1 MPAIVAITL
10 SFLTRQVLISLF
22 SGIVTG
28 SVVLAIQTKNI
39 SNLNVINIFFTP
51 ALGSESYALILLIYL
66 WCLGG
71 ILGLWGK
78 TGGAMHFG
86 KILSSKLVKGRKSA
100 LFLSWVM
107 GIIFHQGG
115 TVGAIM
121 TSTTV
126 KPISDK
132 YKISHEELS
141 YIVDSTASPIA
152 TLIPFNAWPAY
163 ISGLIVG
170 TVPIISNMS
179 EANNY
184 FLSSIPFNFYA
195 IIAVLFS
202 LLFSLGLIP
211 VKFISKKMHDAR
223 KRALE
228 TGKLD
233 SETSIPL
240 LVLKNN
246 NKIPKNYDPS
256 LYDFFVPIIILLFV
270 TITPFLLWQI
280 NIIEEEKSN
289 WIKEAF
295 MLSAI
300 SSMIVAKIRGMK
312 SKDII
317 DGFIEGCQ
325 NMTIGAI
332 VLGLAITLGLVAWKL
347 QTAEYLIY
355 LISDTIPTFL
365 LPAILT
371 ILCMIVA
378 FSTGTAFGTYA
389 VIFPIAIPLAFAINP
404 DPFYIKICFGAVL
417 GGTVFGDQCSPIS
430 DTTIVSSMFT
440 GCDLMDHVKTQF
452 PFAFI
457 ASILSMLLSTLM
469 IFIYG

>member
-1 MPAIVAITL
+1 ML
-10 SFLTRQVLISLF
+10 SLF
-22 SGIVTG
+22 CGIVTG
-28 SVVLAIQTKNI
+28 SIVLAFETKNI
-39 SNLNVINIFFTP
+39 SNLNVINVFFTP

-71 ILGLWGK
+71 ILGLWNK
-78 TGGAMHFG
+78 SGGAIYFAKLLSK
-86 KILSSKLVKGRKSA
+86 KIVKGRKSA
-100 LFLSWVM
+100 LFLAWIM
-107 GIIFHQGG
+107 GIVFHQGG

-126 KPISDK
+126 KPITDK
-132 YKISHEELS
+132 YKVSHEELS
-141 YIVDSTASPIA
+141 YVVDSTASPIA

-170 TVPIISNMS
+170 SIPLISNIS
-179 EANNY
+179 EANKY

-195 IIAVLFS
+195 IIAVFFS
-202 LLFSLGLIP
+202 LLFSLDLIP
-211 VKFISKKMHDAR
+211 IKLFSRKMYDAKER
-223 KRALE
+223 SLS
-228 TGKLD
+228 TGKLND
-233 SETSIPL
+233 EKAIPL
-240 LVLKNN
+240 LLLENN
-246 NKIPKNYDPS
+246 NKVADNYKPS
-256 LYDFFVPIIILLFV
+256 LYDFFVPISVILLV
-270 TITPFLLWQI
+270 TIIPFISWQL

-295 MLSAI
+295 MLSTI
-300 SSMIVAKIRGMK
+300 SSMLVAKIRGM
-312 SKDII
+312 STKDII
-317 DGFIEGCQ
+317 DGFIQGCQ
-325 NMTIGAI
+325 SMTIGAI

-347 QTAEYLIY
+347 NTANYLIH
-355 LISDTIPTFL
+355 LISDSISLFF

-389 VIFPIAIPLAFAINP
+389 VVFPIAIPLAFSVNP
-404 DPFYIKICFGAVL
+404 DPTYIKICFGAVL

-452 PFAFI
+452 PFAI
-457 ASILSMLLSTLM
+457 VASFLSIIFSTTC
-469 IFIYG
+469 IFLTCK